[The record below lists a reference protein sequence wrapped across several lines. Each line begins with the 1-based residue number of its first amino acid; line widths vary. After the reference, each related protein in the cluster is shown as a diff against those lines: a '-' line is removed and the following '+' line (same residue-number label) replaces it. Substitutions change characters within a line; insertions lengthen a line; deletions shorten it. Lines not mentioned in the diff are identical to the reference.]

1 MKLEKVFWIKMRKF
15 FLSKKLER
23 TLKKLNKKDKLL
35 LERTLSKIDE
45 IVNSYNI
52 ENYKNLKKPLNEY
65 KRVHVGIFVL
75 IFRYDKLKNKIFFE
89 DLDHHDFIYRN

>member
-1 MKLEKVFWIKMRKF
+1 MRKF

-35 LERTLSKIDE
+35 LERTLSKINE

-65 KRVHVGIFVL
+65 KRVHVGSFVL
-75 IFRYDKLKNKIFFE
+75 IFRYDKSKNVLFFE
-89 DLDHHDFIYRN
+89 DLDHHDFIYKN

>member
-1 MKLEKVFWIKMRKF
+1 MRDF

-23 TLKKLNKKDKLL
+23 TLEKLNKKDKLL

-52 ENYKNLKKPLNEY
+52 ENYKNLKNPLNEY
-65 KRVHVGIFVL
+65 KRVHVGSFVL
-75 IFRYDKLKNKIFFE
+75 IFRHDKSKNKIFFE

>member
-1 MKLEKVFWIKMRKF
+1 MRKF

>member
-1 MKLEKVFWIKMRKF
+1 MRKF

-65 KRVHVGIFVL
+65 KRVHIGIFVL

>member
-1 MKLEKVFWIKMRKF
+1 MRKF

-45 IVNSYNI
+45 IVNSYNL

-65 KRVHVGIFVL
+65 KRVHVGSFVL
-75 IFRYDKLKNKIFFE
+75 IFRYEKLKNKIFFE